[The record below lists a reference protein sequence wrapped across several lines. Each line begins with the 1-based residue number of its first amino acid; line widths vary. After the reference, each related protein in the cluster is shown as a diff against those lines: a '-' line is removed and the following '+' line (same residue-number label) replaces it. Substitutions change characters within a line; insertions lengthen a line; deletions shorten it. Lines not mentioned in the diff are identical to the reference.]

1 MSQQAGADE
10 HIGFRVSRVLVLFI
24 YGFAIVCTVILAMAF
39 FLELFNANEG
49 TPFVQ
54 WVFRATDR
62 IMQPFRGIFPA
73 VEGESGSLLD
83 PALLFAM
90 FMYWLLALGMHAL
103 VGWID
108 REDRGRQ
115 VPRAVGSSSR
125 VDDPADVA
133 TRGRRSRDEPSR
145 DRVIVS
151 YGVPSSSGPKS
162 CSMRSGDTT
171 WLMLWPAI
179 TRRHT

>member
-1 MSQQAGADE
+1 MSQASKGTST
-10 HIGFRVSRVLVLFI
+10 GFRVARALVLFI

-62 IMQPFRGIFPA
+62 IMQPFRGIFPT
-73 VEGESGSLLD
+73 VEGEGGSIFD

-90 FMYWLLALGMHAL
+90 FMYWLFALGMQAL

-108 REDRGRQ
+108 RKIAAARYQEQWDPGHAATTPSVPPAVTRSED
-115 VPRAVGSSSR
+115 A
-125 VDDPADVA
+125 DP
-133 TRGRRSRDEPSR
+133 
-145 DRVIVS
+145 
-151 YGVPSSSGPKS
+151 SG
-162 CSMRSGDTT
+162 
-171 WLMLWPAI
+171 
-179 TRRHT
+179 

>member
-1 MSQQAGADE
+1 MSQASADKG
-10 HIGFRVSRVLVLFI
+10 IGLRVSRVLVLFI

-73 VEGESGSLLD
+73 IEGESGSLLD

-103 VGWID
+103 VSWID
-108 REDRGRQ
+108 RKIAAIRYQERWGAADGSTTA
-115 VPRAVGSSSR
+115 PATTPAVARPG
-125 VDDPADVA
+125 DL
-133 TRGRRSRDEPSR
+133 
-145 DRVIVS
+145 
-151 YGVPSSSGPKS
+151 GPT
-162 CSMRSGDTT
+162 G
-171 WLMLWPAI
+171 
-179 TRRHT
+179 

>member
-1 MSQQAGADE
+1 MSHQAGTDE
-10 HIGFRVSRVLVLFI
+10 HVGFRVGRVLVLFI
-24 YGFAIVCTVILAMAF
+24 YGFAIVFTVILAMAF

-49 TPFVQ
+49 TPFVR

-90 FMYWLLALGMHAL
+90 FMYWLLAVGMHAL

-108 REDRGRQ
+108 RRIVAARYQERLEAAHGPTTPPATTQTFARPED
-115 VPRAVGSSSR
+115 P
-125 VDDPADVA
+125 
-133 TRGRRSRDEPSR
+133 
-145 DRVIVS
+145 
-151 YGVPSSSGPKS
+151 GP
-162 CSMRSGDTT
+162 T
-171 WLMLWPAI
+171 L
-179 TRRHT
+179 

>member
-1 MSQQAGADE
+1 MSQAGADTR
-10 HIGFRVSRVLVLFI
+10 IGVRVGRAMVLFI
-24 YGFAIVCTVILAMAF
+24 YGFAILCTVILAMAF

-62 IMQPFRGIFPA
+62 IMKPFRGIFPA

-103 VGWID
+103 VDWID
-108 REDRGRQ
+108 RKIAAARYQERADMALASATPQVVARPED
-115 VPRAVGSSSR
+115 
-125 VDDPADVA
+125 
-133 TRGRRSRDEPSR
+133 
-145 DRVIVS
+145 
-151 YGVPSSSGPKS
+151 SGPT
-162 CSMRSGDTT
+162 G
-171 WLMLWPAI
+171 
-179 TRRHT
+179 

>member
-1 MSQQAGADE
+1 MSERGTEEAV
-10 HIGFRVSRVLVLFI
+10 GFRVSRVLVLFV

-73 VEGESGSLLD
+73 VEGESGSVLD

-103 VGWID
+103 IGWID
-108 REDRGRQ
+108 RKIAAARYVARHE
-115 VPRAVGSSSR
+115 AVHAPSVSSPSTPAMPPGGSS
-125 VDDPADVA
+125 
-133 TRGRRSRDEPSR
+133 G
-145 DRVIVS
+145 
-151 YGVPSSSGPKS
+151 
-162 CSMRSGDTT
+162 
-171 WLMLWPAI
+171 
-179 TRRHT
+179 

>member
-1 MSQQAGADE
+1 MSGAGTEEAV
-10 HIGFRVSRVLVLFI
+10 GFRASRVLVLFV
-24 YGFAIVCTVILAMAF
+24 YSFAIVCTVILAMAF

-73 VEGESGSLLD
+73 VEGESGSVLD

-103 VGWID
+103 IGWID
-108 REDRGRQ
+108 RKIAAARYVARHE
-115 VPRAVGSSSR
+115 AVHAPASSPTTPAMPPGGSS
-125 VDDPADVA
+125 D
-133 TRGRRSRDEPSR
+133 
-145 DRVIVS
+145 
-151 YGVPSSSGPKS
+151 
-162 CSMRSGDTT
+162 
-171 WLMLWPAI
+171 
-179 TRRHT
+179 

>member
-73 VEGESGSLLD
+73 LEGESGSLLD

-108 REDRGRQ
+108 RKIAAARYQERLEAAHASTT
-115 VPRAVGSSSR
+115 PPTAPPAVGQ
-125 VDDPADVA
+125 P
-133 TRGRRSRDEPSR
+133 GGPSPT
-145 DRVIVS
+145 
-151 YGVPSSSGPKS
+151 G
-162 CSMRSGDTT
+162 
-171 WLMLWPAI
+171 
-179 TRRHT
+179 